1 MDKESILH
9 LLQRAREVRE
19 NAYAPYSKF
28 RVGAALLTTDG
39 KIFTGCNV
47 ENLAYGS
54 ATCAE
59 RTGIC
64 KAVSEGSRTF
74 SACLITSDLED
85 WIYPCG
91 NCRQTLAEFGD
102 MTLILTKNEGDET
115 KIMKLSDIHGGCFA
129 TMNELLNKE

>member
-1 MDKESILH
+1 MEKATVLE
-9 LLQRAREVRE
+9 LLQKARAVRE

-28 RVGAALLTTDG
+28 RVGAALLTSDG

-64 KAVSEGSRTF
+64 KAVSEGSRHFT
-74 SACLITSDLED
+74 ACMITSDLED

-102 MTLILTKNEGDET
+102 LTLILTKNEGEET
-115 KIMKLSDIHGGCFA
+115 KIMKLSEIHGGSFA
-129 TMNELLNKE
+129 TMNNLLNKE